1 MLSKAT
7 KTGLIGTTKRLI
19 YNPMLANIKQYL
31 GSIEKTHASGNAT
44 EHSYRPDLKELV
56 ESFEKRVT
64 ATNEPKRVKCGAPDF
79 IVTRDDVPIGY
90 VECKDVGES
99 LDKVEVGEQFK
110 RYLDALENLI
120 LTDYLQ
126 FRYYVSGKQR
136 AEVTLARLDGKGK
149 IKPLPDAD
157 DQFQEL
163 IDLFLA
169 ARGASIAGPKE
180 LAARM
185 AGIARVVRDA
195 IEKAFDIEDPA
206 GALHNEL
213 ESFRVTILND
223 LKPAEFADMFAQT
236 MCYGLFS
243 ARVNVPNSK
252 AREFTREHAAYDLP
266 STNPFMR
273 EVFEYIAGTRLPD
286 TIVWAVDLLAEV
298 LRCCDMGSILMD
310 FGKAA
315 RREDPIVHFYET
327 FLAAYDPE
335 LRKTRGVYY
344 TPEPVVSYIVRS
356 IDHILKTDFDCPTG
370 LADNTTITA
379 PFFDA
384 DAKSGIIEKEVHRVQ
399 ILDPAAGTGTF
410 LFETVRHIY
419 NVMKPNRGS
428 WAGENGY
435 VARHLLPRVFGFEL
449 MMAPYAVAHMKLGW
463 LLKET
468 GYNFPRDDRLCV
480 YLTNTLDK
488 RILPSQQAWYFANQ
502 ITREANAA
510 GRIKAQSPIMVI
522 MGNPPYSGHSANR
535 SEWSKDILKN
545 RLFGPHGAPGYF
557 ECDGQPLGEKN
568 PKWLNDDY
576 VKFIRFAQ
584 YRIELTGHGVV
595 GFITNHAYLDN
606 PTFRGMRKSLMH
618 TFDDIY
624 VLDLHGNERKKETA
638 PDGSKDENVFDIMQG
653 VAIAVFVKRKNGKNK
668 KPAAVR
674 HADVFGLRN
683 TKYSYLNESDITT
696 TKWKKVNAAAPF
708 YLFVP
713 HSAKRLKEYEN
724 GAKITDIMAVNS
736 VGVVTGRDALVF
748 DFDEQAL
755 RRRIK
760 DFSDPTHSDDD
771 VRARYLSV
779 ADKLDVRTARD
790 RLRKVRRLG
799 EAIAPCLY
807 RPFDVRWLMHHEA
820 VIGRSRSDIMQHLM
834 IGENLGMVFMR
845 QVALDEPY
853 SHFGVTRTLI
863 DNRAFVSNK
872 GIVSLAPLYLYPNGD
887 ELIQA
892 SPWPAGQDGRRPNLS
907 AQIVEQFALQLRLK
921 FVSDGVGDRKKTFG
935 PEDVF
940 HYIYAIFHSPI
951 YRTRYAEFLKIDFP
965 RVPLTTDR
973 KLFARLCELGT
984 ELVGLHLLENV
995 PTPVATYP
1003 VPGDNLVE
1011 KPHYKPPTDEA
1022 PGCVYVNK
1030 TQYFEAVPPD
1040 VWDFHVGGYKVCEKW
1055 LKDRKDRALTYD
1067 DIETYRK
1074 ITESLRRTI
1083 RIMSAIDETIPS
1095 WPLRQ

>member
-1 MLSKAT
+1 MSA
-7 KTGLIGTTKRLI
+7 
-19 YNPMLANIKQYL
+19 AIKQYL
-31 GSIEKTHASGNAT
+31 RAVEKTHSAGNAT
-44 EHSYRPDLKELV
+44 EHTYRPAFKDLI
-56 ESFEKRVT
+56 ESFDEDVT
-64 ATNEPKRVKCGAPDF
+64 ATNEPKRVACGAPDF
-79 IVTRDDVPIGY
+79 IVTRKDFPIGY
-90 VECKDVGES
+90 IECKDVGS
-99 LDKVEVGEQFK
+99 RLDEVQRSEQFK

-126 FRYYVSGKQR
+126 FRHYVVGKLVQ
-136 AEVTLARLDGKGK
+136 EVILARLDDKGK
-149 IKPLPDAD
+149 IKPVPEAD
-157 DQFQEL
+157 EQLHKLF
-163 IDLFLA
+163 DLFLA
-169 ARGASIAGPKE
+169 AQSVPIAGPKE

-185 AGIARVVRDA
+185 AGIARVIRDA

-213 ESFRVTILND
+213 ESFRITILND
-223 LKPAEFADMFAQT
+223 ITLAQFADMFAQT

-243 ARVNVPNSK
+243 ARVNVPDSK

-266 STNPFMR
+266 STNPFLR
-273 EVFEYIAGTRLPD
+273 EVFEYIAGTRLPE
-286 TIVWAVDLLAEV
+286 TMVWAVDLLAEV

-327 FLAAYDPE
+327 FLAAYDPK

-535 SEWSKDILKN
+535 SEWSKDLLNNK
-545 RLFGPHGAPGYF
+545 LFGPHGAPGYF
-557 ECDGQPLGEKN
+557 ECDGQPLGERN

-584 YRIELTGHGVV
+584 FRIELTGYGVV

-624 VLDLHGNERKKETA
+624 ILDLHGNERKKETV

-653 VAIAVFVKRKNGKNK
+653 VTIAVFVKRQNGKTK

-683 TKYSYLNESDITT
+683 RKYAYLNETDIST
-696 TKWKKVNAAAPF
+696 TKWKKVNPAAPF

-713 HSAKRLKEYEN
+713 HSAKRLKEFETS
-724 GAKITDIMAVNS
+724 AKVTDIMPVNS
-736 VGVVTGRDALVF
+736 VGVVTSRDALVF
-748 DFDEQAL
+748 DLDEQAL

-760 DFSDPTHSDDD
+760 DFCDPTHSDDD
-771 VRARYLSV
+771 VRAWYLSA

-807 RPFDVRWLMHHEA
+807 RPFDVRWLLYHEA
-820 VIGRSRSDIMQHLM
+820 VIERSRSDIMQHMM
-834 IGENLGMVFMR
+834 IGANL
-845 QVALDEPY
+845 ALV
-853 SHFGVTRTLI
+853 SAR
-863 DNRAFVSNK
+863 SNK
-872 GIVSLAPLYLYPNGD
+872 SPNMDHFFCSRYVMETKCGESTTQSAFFPLYFYPNGN
-887 ELIQA
+887 ELIQE
-892 SPWPAGQDGRRPNLS
+892 SPWPAGKGGRRPNLS
-907 AQIVEQFALQLRLK
+907 QQFVDEFSSRLQLE
-921 FVSDGVGDRKKTFG
+921 FVPDGVGDRKRTFG
-935 PEDVF
+935 PEDIF
-940 HYIYAIFHSPI
+940 HYIYAIFHSPT

-965 RVPLTTDR
+965 RVPLTSDR
-973 KLFARLCELGT
+973 KLFARLCELGA
-984 ELVGLHLLENV
+984 ELVGLHLLESV
-995 PTPVATYP
+995 PTPVASYP
-1003 VPGDNLVE
+1003 ISGDNRVD

-1022 PGCVYVNK
+1022 AGRIYANK
-1030 TQYFEAVPPD
+1030 TQYFDDIPPE
-1040 VWDFHVGGYKVCEKW
+1040 VWDFHIGGYQVCEKW
-1055 LKDRKDRALTYD
+1055 LKDRKGRILTYD
-1067 DIETYRK
+1067 EIETYRN
-1074 ITESLRRTI
+1074 ITEAIRQTI
-1083 RIMSAIDETIPS
+1083 RVMSAIDDTIPE
-1095 WPLRQ
+1095 WPIT